1 MGHFR
6 SDKKNIYLESPYA
19 EFYIPLSYF
28 SGNVQSFA
36 EDRGQTIHVFGV
48 FNVAFFDASYKLIE
62 KRLMNLPTWIDVNV
76 LDVSTENVMLLGD
89 TVETRCKV
97 LKYFKGAN
105 IMPSTVVKDSANAEA
120 FLSLVTKGSIPHAV
134 PYNKAK
140 TIWQKN
146 LDLNGAHLGVPSFIL
161 ELILSAAYRYNK
173 NPTMKFAH
181 AYADNP
187 SLSMY
192 DYVMNSVRQICQ
204 NTSTYTAITFEDI
217 DSMIIASVNRT
228 THKKVEAQSPVE
240 ELLKL

>member
-6 SDKKNIYLESPYA
+6 SDNKDIYLLSPYA
-19 EFYIPLSYF
+19 EFYIPLDYF

-36 EDRGQTIHVFGV
+36 EDRGQTMHVFGV
-48 FNVAFFDASYKLIE
+48 FNVAFFDESNKLIE
-62 KRLMNLPTWIDVNV
+62 MRLMNLPTWIDINVNESTTG
-76 LDVSTENVMLLGD
+76 DVKLLGD
-89 TVETRCKV
+89 TTPTRCKI
-97 LKYFKGAN
+97 LKYMKGAK
-105 IMPSTVVKDSANAEA
+105 IMPSTVIKDSSNAET

-146 LDLNGAHLGVPSFIL
+146 LDLNDAHLGVPSVIL
-161 ELILSAAYRYNK
+161 ELILSASYRYAK
-173 NPTMKFAH
+173 NPILKFAY
-181 AYADNP
+181 AYGDNP
-187 SLSMY
+187 SLTMY

-217 DSMIIASVNRT
+217 DSMMIASVNRT
-228 THKKVEAQSPVE
+228 THKKTELQSPVE